1 MKKLWSGRFKE
12 RTEKV
17 VEDFTSSISFDV
29 RLWKYDI
36 EGSIAHVSML
46 AKQKIISAKD
56 AKLITKGLS
65 FPPQTG

>member
-1 MKKLWSGRFKE
+1 MKKLWSGGFKE
-12 RTEKV
+12 KTEKV

-46 AKQKIISAKD
+46 ANI
-56 AKLITKGLS
+56 
-65 FPPQTG
+65 